1 MEGARARTEF
11 LLSHVS
17 AFSEVRP
24 GRAEW
29 SRTEDWRR
37 AFEKAVR
44 RKPLARRTR
53 AEHGSGGGAREG
65 MGARIDIR
73 KRCDREREEGME
85 PGAGRT
91 RTVRGE
97 ACGGFELCASC
108 FMPQ

>member
-1 MEGARARTEF
+1 MQI
-11 LLSHVS
+11 
-17 AFSEVRP
+17 
-24 GRAEW
+24 EW
-29 SRTEDWRR
+29 SEGEVLKFAVVSTE
-37 AFEKAVR
+37 
-44 RKPLARRTR
+44 
-53 AEHGSGGGAREG
+53 AEEGHREG

-73 KRCDREREEGME
+73 KRCDREREVGME